1 MLLTALNIII
11 LLLVLV
17 AIGFTVKTIV
27 INKDLSSNRLTIGI
41 LFSTAIALLISQ
53 LVFSSYAPEDWKK
66 PFSTVLNV
74 IPIIL
79 SIILCQIYWH
89 KLQQDIENKI
99 FDSIYPTLMVA
110 QGTFYTF
117 VGVSAILLSYKS
129 TGSSSGATML
139 IGGLKLAFL
148 TSVVGILYSIAAK
161 VYIKEKMDA
170 SKTHFSK
177 PVYHDEED
185 FYALFVTMNKTLT
198 DIKEQSTET
207 EQRIQAVINKTNEEN
222 RKLSRDTMN
231 ALIEKSEQ
239 ALESVTNEMIFIL
252 KGSCGTV
259 LNQIDVINEK
269 LKSTVSTLNAL
280 DHEFSNSYD
289 CIKNLDIASEKYF
302 KQIASNRKIILTQY
316 QENITLLAKVSEQL
330 TKQNELM
337 QKIDYTGFRKF
348 EDNIYAFSSL
358 IAKYKQIVE
367 DNLSNMNLIL
377 QNNIINSDK
386 ILSTG
391 AKEINQQINLLISS
405 LELNNDNAG
414 KIIYKELTN
423 LQSNYRILEDKLHNV
438 DKQTIDFVDK
448 TALIQDVLT
457 TFNKQLPNYMEQLQE
472 QIENLAKNQIN
483 YNNDINAKLI
493 KSQEQYIAKLNKLLD
508 KSVNIASE
516 TVQNPKEELAQPQN
530 DLQAKTKTENIVNTR
545 ND

>member
-1 MLLTALNIII
+1 MTVLNIIV
-11 LLLVLV
+11 LLLVLI
-17 AIGFTVKTIV
+17 AIGFTIKTIV

-41 LFSTAIALLISQ
+41 LFSTSIALLISQ
-53 LVFSSYAPEDWKK
+53 LIFSSYAPEEWKK

-170 SKTHFSK
+170 SKTHFAK

-185 FYALFVTMNKTLT
+185 FYALFVNMSKTLT

-207 EQRIQAVINKTNEEN
+207 EQRVQTIINKTNEEN

-269 LKSTVSTLNAL
+269 LNTTASSIDTLN
-280 DHEFSNSYD
+280 HRITSSCD
-289 CIKNLDIASEKYF
+289 CIKNLDTVSENYY
-302 KQIASNRKIILTQY
+302 KQLTSNRQIILTQY
-316 QENITLLAKVSEQL
+316 QDNIALLAKILEQL
-330 TKQNELM
+330 TKYNELM
-337 QKIDYTGFRKF
+337 QGIDYNSFRKF
-348 EDNIYAFSSL
+348 EENIYSFSSA

-367 DNLSNMNLIL
+367 YNLDNMNSIL
-377 QNNIINSDK
+377 QNNILNSDE
-386 ILSTG
+386 ILSSG

-405 LELNNDNAG
+405 LELSNDNAG
-414 KIIYKELTN
+414 KIIYNELTK
-423 LQSNYRILEDKLHNV
+423 LQANYRILEDKLHNV
-438 DKQTIDFVDK
+438 DKQATNFVGK
-448 TALIQDVLT
+448 TNLIQDVLI
-457 TFNKQLPNYMEQLQE
+457 TFNKQLPNYMEQLQA
-472 QIENLAKNQIN
+472 QIENLEKNQIN
-483 YNNDINAKLI
+483 HNDDINAKLI
-493 KSQEQYIAKLNKLLD
+493 KSQEQYIDKLNKLLD

-516 TVQNPKEELAQPQN
+516 TVQKPKEELTPSQN
-530 DLQAKTKTENIVNTR
+530 DLQTKTKTENIVNTR